1 VRVTAKAVVVG
12 MPDPA
17 NAWQLD
23 VQRQALAH
31 AWPQCGIEWV
41 ATIDSTNTELM
52 RRLRTGD
59 GRQTLLLA
67 QHQSAGRGRMGRPWH
82 SSAPAAA
89 DELPGSLTFSLSVP
103 LAPSDW
109 SGLSLAVGMALA
121 GSLHDG
127 ILLKW
132 PNDLWWQERKLAGI
146 LIETAS
152 IGELRHVVIGI
163 GVNIS
168 RRDGAGL
175 ARAPAWVQE
184 FLPELN
190 AASVLSR
197 VLAALARAVCQ
208 FEEQGLSPFLDGCR
222 ARDVLRGRAV
232 ELSDGTVGVAQGLA
246 ENGALLVHTSAGMK
260 SITSAE
266 VSVRP
271 VVLANAVAG
280 YLPQS

>member
-1 VRVTAKAVVVG
+1 MTAKAVVVG
-12 MPDPA
+12 MPDAA

-31 AWPQCGIEWV
+31 AWPQCGIECV

-59 GRQTLLLA
+59 GRPTLLLA

-103 LAPSDW
+103 LAPSGW

-197 VLAALARAVCQ
+197 VLPALARAVCQ

-246 ENGALLVHTSAGMK
+246 ENGALLVHTLAGMK

-271 VVLANAVAG
+271 AVLANAVAG
-280 YLPQS
+280 FLPQS